1 MSKKPP
7 KRVLNCTRHF
17 NGCQCREWRYKQMEQ
32 ALKIIRTWALCDDSN
47 KIMRSVAMTDI
58 AHKAAEGLGE

>member
-7 KRVLNCTRHF
+7 AKVNNCSTHHEA
-17 NGCQCREWRYKQMEQ
+17 CPCREYRYEQMAQ
-32 ALKIIRTWALCDDSN
+32 ALRIIRTWALCDDSN
-47 KIMRSVAMTDI
+47 KTMRSVAMTDI